1 MNYGQVSP
9 GYGMQQPMQPQQ
21 IVVIQQQPM
30 MQQPVQQ
37 QVKHVELKGIPQ
49 NLQCPQ
55 CKKMVVSKV
64 KHQAGDGTWTACC
77 LGCFFCGILGLG

>member
-55 CKKMVVSKV
+55 CKKMVSVVIMLPSMPWSPWSRTVEQKL
-64 KHQAGDGTWTACC
+64 T
-77 LGCFFCGILGLG
+77 

>member
-55 CKKMVVSKV
+55 CKKMVSVVIMLPSMPWSPWSRTVERKL
-64 KHQAGDGTWTACC
+64 T
-77 LGCFFCGILGLG
+77 

>member
-30 MQQPVQQ
+30 VQQPMMQQPVQQ
-37 QVKHVELKGIPQ
+37 QVKHVEVGRGPQ
-49 NLQCPQ
+49 QRWAN
-55 CKKMVVSKV
+55 S
-64 KHQAGDGTWTACC
+64 
-77 LGCFFCGILGLG
+77 GLGQTKNFWSGENPDQFFWSGIWSGGLAF